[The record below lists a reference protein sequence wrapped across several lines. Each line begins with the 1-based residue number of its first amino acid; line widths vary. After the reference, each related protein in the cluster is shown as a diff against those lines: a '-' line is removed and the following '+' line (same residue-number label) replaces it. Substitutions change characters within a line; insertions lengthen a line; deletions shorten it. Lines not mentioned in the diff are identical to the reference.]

1 MFNQESWDNMSPRQQ
16 EAVRAATK
24 TASKFYTEYID
35 EVERTEVETLAAQG
49 IESIDW
55 PDELQQRWSNDHYDK
70 IIEDFIIAPD
80 PVLGQPLADAI
91 RCVNDIILPDR
102 Q

>member
-1 MFNQESWDNMSPRQQ
+1 M
-16 EAVRAATK
+16 RAATK
-24 TASKFYTEYID
+24 TASKFYTEFID
-35 EVERTEVETLAAQG
+35 EVEREEVQVLEEQG
-49 IESIDW
+49 IEKVEWS
-55 PDELQQRWSNDHYDK
+55 DEMTATFTNDHYNK

-91 RCVNDIILPDR
+91 RCVNDIVLPDR

>member
-1 MFNQESWDNMSPRQQ
+1 MK
-16 EAVRAATK
+16 ATF
-24 TASKFYTEYID
+24 T
-35 EVERTEVETLAAQG
+35 
-49 IESIDW
+49 
-55 PDELQQRWSNDHYDK
+55 NDHYDK

-91 RCVNDIILPDR
+91 RCVNDIVLPDR